1 MEEVCERE
9 NCETTW
15 KHVRKNKGG
24 PGVDGMTIDAVRDYL
39 REHWPSI
46 RSQLLDG
53 TYQPQPIKRVEI
65 PKPDGGVRKL
75 AVPCVVDRLVQQA
88 VQQVLQA
95 QWDPTFS
102 EHSYGFRPGR
112 SVHQAVAQA
121 QAYIAEGYGIVV
133 DIDLVK
139 FFNRV
144 NQDRLMAR
152 VAETGLRETG
162 AQADWG
168 LFQGRGNGR
177 RAGLPG
183 GRGDPARRSAFASLE
198 RLVLDELDR
207 ELTRRG
213 HRFCRYADVRQSSKL
228 RRRVLWKIED
238 RVERRQTDRDHP
250 DPNRRRRARA
260 LPVSSTLD
268 DHIGRWYRRHR
279 TNTGSERRSTPAP
292 AGPDKGENVVFLG
305 VEYEGAQFV
314 RP

>member
-1 MEEVCERE
+1 MHGKRQNIQHSLALDLTGRGESPLGGHQGTEPPVAKPDPESPALAEQIMEEVCERE

-24 PGVDGMTIDAVRDYL
+24 PGVDGMTIDAARDYL

-53 TYQPQPIKRVEI
+53 TYQPQPVKRVEI

-95 QWDPTFS
+95 QWHPTFS

-133 DIDLVK
+133 DIDLEK

-152 VAETGLRETG
+152 VAE
-162 AQADWG
+162 
-168 LFQGRGNGR
+168 
-177 RAGLPG
+177 RA
-183 GRGDPARRSAFASLE
+183 SE
-198 RLVLDELDR
+198 
-207 ELTRRG
+207 
-213 HRFCRYADVRQSSKL
+213 K
-228 RRRVLWKIED
+228 RVLKLIGAFFKAGVMED
-238 RVERRQTDRDHP
+238 GLVYLVDEGTPQGGP
-250 DPNRRRRARA
+250 LSP
-260 LPVSSTLD
+260 LLSVSCSMNST
-268 DHIGRWYRRHR
+268 R
-279 TNTGSERRSTPAP
+279 N
-292 AGPDKGENVVFLG
+292 
-305 VEYEGAQFV
+305 
-314 RP
+314 